1 MRELNE
7 RERAVLACIRKKIH
21 ETGYAPSVRELGESL
36 GLRSTSTV
44 QMYLDRLE
52 EMGYLR
58 RTGGKSR
65 SLPLPEVESHPIRV
79 FAGEMPHA
87 DVDEVELGEAL
98 PFCYT
103 GELPPGAHPVA
114 FRFDGEY
121 WIVACGETPDAEAT
135 VVSLADGVP
144 SLALQKEACGSVLG
158 RLLGRIRI

>member
-7 RERAVLACIRKKIH
+7 RERAVLACIRKKIR

-65 SLPLPEVESHPIRV
+65 SLTLPDAESHPIRTFV
-79 FAGEMPHA
+79 GETPHA
-87 DVDEVELGEAL
+87 DVDETELGESL

-103 GELPPGAHPVA
+103 GILTPGAHPVA
-114 FRFDGEY
+114 FLFDGEY
-121 WIVACGETPDAEAT
+121 WIVACGESPDAETT

-144 SLALQKEACGSVLG
+144 SISLQKDARGAVLG

>member
-7 RERAVLACIRKKIH
+7 REREVLACIRNKIRK
-21 ETGYAPSVRELGESL
+21 TGYAPSVRELGEAL

-44 QMYLDRLE
+44 QMYLDRLT

-65 SLPLPEVESHPIRV
+65 SLTLPDAEPHPIRTFV
-79 FAGEMPHA
+79 GETPHG
-87 DVDEVELGEAL
+87 DVDERELGEAL

-103 GELPPGAHPVA
+103 GELTPGAHPVA
-114 FRFDGEY
+114 FLFDGEY
-121 WIVACGETPDAEAT
+121 WIVACGETPDPEAT

-144 SLALQKEACGSVLG
+144 SIALQRDARGSVLG
-158 RLLGRIRI
+158 RLLGRIRV